1 MYPNANIW
9 MIGSRE
15 INPYEEYTDF
25 VSLGHS
31 LGGGLA
37 SLVGVTFGAP
47 TVAFEAPAEK
57 LAATRLHLPS
67 PVRALNTLI
76 VQSTE

>member
-1 MYPNANIW
+1 
-9 MIGSRE
+9 MIGALE
-15 INPYEEYTDF
+15 INWLVACTDF

-37 SLVGVTFGAP
+37 SLIGVTFGAP

-67 PVRALNTLI
+67 PVRFSS
-76 VQSTE
+76 STTP

>member
-9 MIGSRE
+9 VIGSRE
-15 INPYEEYTDF
+15 IDLFKTCTNSM
-25 VSLGHS
+25 SLGHS

-37 SLVGVTFGAP
+37 SLVGATFGAP

-67 PVRALNTLI
+67 PVSA
-76 VQSTE
+76 